1 MNLYTKR
8 TLPNGIRLISAPLVE
23 SQTATIIVMFGT
35 GSRYETPQ
43 TNGMAHFLEHMFFKG
58 TEKRPNAVDITKTL
72 DGVGA
77 EFNAFTS
84 KDHTAYYVK
93 VAHEHLT
100 LAVDVVSDI
109 LLHSRFD
116 EKELE
121 KEKGVI
127 VEEIN
132 MYEDNPMMH
141 VHDIFEEQM
150 YQGNSLGWHI
160 AGSRETVRATTRKDM
175 VAYKETHY
183 RGDNTVIAIAG
194 RVGPETEAHIEKA
207 FSKLPSRPA
216 SEGRPAG
223 DGQNHD
229 AAKKPKFEFPIFTV
243 DQKAPRVKVLHRA
256 AEQAQ
261 VMLGFPAYSYFDED
275 EMVAQVLATIL
286 GGNMSSRLF
295 VSVRED
301 RALAYMVRAGTTQ
314 YQDTGNFTIQ
324 SGLDKNRLQDA
335 LKVIRQELEKAAD
348 KGVTEEELA
357 RAKAYIEGKVSIN
370 LEDTSSLAQWYS
382 EQELLTNET
391 HTPEDRFKRL
401 HKISAADVDRVAKN
415 LFDFNKATLAIIGPY
430 KDEKEFEGLLK

>member
-58 TEKRPNAVDITKTL
+58 TEKRPNAVDITKVL

-93 VAHEHLT
+93 VAHEHLP

-141 VHDIFEEQM
+141 IHDIFEEEM
-150 YQGNSLGWHI
+150 YKGNSLGWHI
-160 AGSRETVRATTRKDM
+160 SGSRETVRATTRQDM
-175 VAYKETHY
+175 VAYKEAHY
-183 RGDNTVIAIAG
+183 RGDNTVIAVAG
-194 RVGPETEAHIEKA
+194 RIGPETEAHIEKA
-207 FSKLPSRPA
+207 FAALP
-216 SEGRPAG
+216 GRAPAG
-223 DGQNHD
+223 GHNG
-229 AAKKPKFEFPIFTV
+229 KPKFEFPLFAV
-243 DQKAPRVKVLHRA
+243 DQNAPRVKLQHRP

-261 VMLGFPAYSYFDED
+261 VMLGFPSFSYFDEG
-275 EMVAQVLATIL
+275 EVVAQVLATIL

-295 VSVRED
+295 VSVREE
-301 RALAYMVRAGTTQ
+301 RALAYMVRASASM
-314 YQDTGNFTIQ
+314 YQDTGNFVIQ
-324 SGLDKNRLQDA
+324 SGLDKQRLHDA
-335 LKVIRQELEKAAD
+335 LKVIRQELEKVSSD
-348 KGVTEEELA
+348 GVTDEELV
-357 RAKAYIEGKVSIN
+357 RAKAYLEGKVSIH

-382 EQELLTNET
+382 EQELLTNAT
-391 HTPEDRFKRL
+391 HTPEDKFKRL
-401 HKISAADVDRVAKN
+401 QKVTADDVKRVAN
-415 LFDFNKATLAIIGPY
+415 QLFDFNKATLAVIGPY
-430 KDEKEFEGLLK
+430 QDAAEFEALLK

>member
-8 TLPNGIRLISAPLVE
+8 TLPNGIRLISAPLAE

-35 GSRYETPQ
+35 GSRYETPA

-93 VAHEHLT
+93 VAHEHLP

-141 VHDIFEEQM
+141 VHDIFEEEM
-150 YQGNSLGWHI
+150 YKGNSLGWHI
-160 AGSRETVRATTRKDM
+160 SGSRETVRATTRKDM

-183 RGDNTVIAIAG
+183 RGDNTVIAVAG
-194 RVGPETEAHIEKA
+194 RIGPDTEALIEKA
-207 FSKLPSRPA
+207 FAKLPGKAPA
-216 SEGRPAG
+216 NEAG
-223 DGQNHD
+223 D
-229 AAKKPKFEFPIFTV
+229 KPKFEFPLFTV
-243 DQKAPRVKVLHRA
+243 DQQQPRVKIMHRA
-256 AEQAQ
+256 SEQAQ
-261 VMLGFPAYSYFDED
+261 VILGFPSYSYFEKD
-275 EMVAQVLATIL
+275 EMVAHVLATIL

-301 RALAYMVRAGTTQ
+301 RALAYMVRASTTL
-314 YQDTGNFTIQ
+314 YQDVGNFMIQ
-324 SGLDKNRLQDA
+324 SGLDKSRLHDA
-335 LKVIRQELEKAAD
+335 IKVIREELEKAANT
-348 KGVTEEELA
+348 GVTEEELK
-357 RAKAYIEGKVSIN
+357 RAKAYIEGKLSIN
-370 LEDTSSLAQWYS
+370 LEDTSSLAQWYG
-382 EQELLTNET
+382 EQELLTKRT
-391 HTPEDRFKRL
+391 HTPEDKFKQL
-401 HKISAADVDRVAKN
+401 AAVTREDVQRVAKH
-415 LFDFNKATLAIIGPY
+415 LFDFKKATLAIIGPY
-430 KDEKEFEGLLK
+430 KDEQEFVSLLS